1 MILWNVLLIIAVAV
15 AIGVAFSL
23 GSSWTERIILASGL
37 CALIAYGFYLLT
49 TNGHFT
55 R

>member
-1 MILWNVLLIIAVAV
+1 MILWNVLLIITVAV

-37 CALIAYGFYLLT
+37 CALVAYGFYYLT

-55 R
+55 P

>member
-1 MILWNVLLIIAVAV
+1 MILWNVLLIITVAV

-23 GSSWTERIILASGL
+23 GSSWIERIILASGL
-37 CALIAYGFYLLT
+37 CALVAYGFYYLT

-55 R
+55 P